1 MRHYQMEEAEKV
13 IKILKKNPKAF
24 IYFHDSGAFT
34 IYKSRKAVEKMQTS
48 EEWDEKKDREIT
60 LYEGD
65 DNYGD
70 GYLTLWS
77 EVVATLLKID
87 IDSV

>member
-1 MRHYQMEEAEKV
+1 MTEAEKV
-13 IKILKKNPKAF
+13 IKILKDNPKAF
-24 IYFHDSGAFT
+24 IFFHDSGAFT
-34 IYKSRKAVEKMQTS
+34 IFKSRKAVEKMQS
-48 EEWDEKKDREIT
+48 DDKWDDNKNNEIT

-87 IDSV
+87 IDTV